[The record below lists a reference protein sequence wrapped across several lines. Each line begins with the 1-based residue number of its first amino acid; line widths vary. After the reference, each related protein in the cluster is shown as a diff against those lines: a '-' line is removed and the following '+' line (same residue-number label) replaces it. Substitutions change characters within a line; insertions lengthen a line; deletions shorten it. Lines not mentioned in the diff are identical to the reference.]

1 MRTTYRR
8 FSINRII
15 EHWIQM
21 ITFGLLVVTGLS
33 QKFYMFDTA
42 RWIIVHMG
50 GIDNVRLLHRYT
62 GIIFSLAMAV
72 HILIAIFGLVVKRW
86 QPTMVITKNDFRN
99 AVHNI
104 RYYLGKEPYP
114 APGGRYSY
122 MQKFEYWGILTG
134 GLFMIVTG
142 AVLWKPMFVTRF
154 MSGEIIPAAKVLHTN
169 EALVV
174 FLVIAVWH
182 IYNAIFS
189 PEVFPLNTSIFTGL
203 ISRDRMIFEH
213 ILELARIEGTT
224 PEAIR
229 AHRYDEEEE
238 GPSMTDERHEGAGN
252 RPGG

>member
-1 MRTTYRR
+1 MKTTFRR
-8 FSINRII
+8 FSTNRII

-21 ITFGLLVVTGLS
+21 LTFSVLVVTGLS
-33 QKFYMFDTA
+33 QKFYALDTA
-42 RWIIVHMG
+42 RWVILHMG

-62 GIIFSLAMAV
+62 GIIFALVIAA
-72 HILIAIFGLVVKRW
+72 HILIAIVGMVVKRW
-86 QPTMVITKNDFRN
+86 QPSIVITKNDFRN

-104 RYYLGKEPYP
+104 RYYLGNEQYP

-134 GLFMIVTG
+134 GLLMIVTG
-142 AVLWKPMFVTRF
+142 AVLWKPMLITRF

-174 FLVIAVWH
+174 FLVIAFWH

-189 PEVFPLNTSIFTGL
+189 PEVFPLNTSIFAGS
-203 ISRDRMIFEH
+203 ISRDRMIHEH
-213 ILELARIEGTT
+213 ILDLASIEGST

-229 AHRYDEEEE
+229 AHRND
-238 GPSMTDERHEGAGN
+238 GADQDPSMRDERQKGAGG
-252 RPGG
+252 RPRG